1 MYRLSKQFSKKRAFI
16 TGAAS
21 GLGKALCLELA
32 SDGWTI
38 GISDIN
44 DEQLAI
50 TSQQIV
56 QAGGKPISFR
66 LDVSDREQY
75 REVVDKFLLQT
86 GGIDLLV
93 NNAGVGDGGVFE
105 EYSLDNWEWMVRVNQ
120 MSVVYGCHLFIPSFK
135 QQRSGHIINIA
146 SLAAISCA
154 PQMGA
159 YNMTKAAVVA
169 ISETLYGELMDF
181 NVQVSCAQPSYFKT
195 NIASSVRGGERVK
208 RITQYLLD
216 RSHLEPKVIA
226 QEILQRSGNGELY
239 IILPKN
245 ARKLWWYKRIFPMRF
260 RKMGERKVPGR
271 SSENSAALIWH
282 ESTSHR
288 MLSNTQ

>member
-1 MYRLSKQFSKKRAFI
+1 MYKLSTLHPRKRAFI

-32 SDGWTI
+32 ADGWTI

-44 DEQLAI
+44 DDQLANTHTEI
-50 TSQQIV
+50 TKL
-56 QAGGKPISFR
+56 GGKPLSFH
-66 LDVSDREQY
+66 LDVSNRDEYQQ
-75 REVVDKFLLQT
+75 VVQNYLQET
-86 GGIDLLV
+86 GGVDMLV

-105 EYSLDNWEWMVRVNQ
+105 EYSLDNWEWMVRINQ
-120 MSVVYGCHLFIPSFK
+120 MSVVYGCHIFIPVLK

-181 NVQVSCAQPSYFKT
+181 NIQVSCAQPSYFKT
-195 NIASSVRGGERVK
+195 NIAAGVRGGEKVK
-208 RITQYLLD
+208 KITQYLLD
-216 RSHLEPKVIA
+216 RSGLEPTEIA
-226 QEILQRSGNGELY
+226 QEILTRAGNGELY
-239 IILPKN
+239 VILPRN
-245 ARKLWWYKRIFPMRF
+245 ARKLWWFKRFFPMRF
-260 RKMGERKVPGR
+260 RRMVKEKYLEAIGKIQKRK
-271 SSENSAALIWH
+271 
-282 ESTSHR
+282 
-288 MLSNTQ
+288 

>member
-1 MYRLSKQFSKKRAFI
+1 MYKLSTLHPRKRAFI

-44 DEQLAI
+44 DEQLAVTHKEI
-50 TSQQIV
+50 TQL
-56 QAGGKPISFR
+56 GGKPLSFH
-66 LDVSDREQY
+66 LDVSNREQY
-75 REVVDKFLLQT
+75 QQVVLDYLKAT
-86 GGIDLLV
+86 GGIDVLV

-105 EYSLDNWEWMVRVNQ
+105 EYSLDNWEWMVSVNQ
-120 MSVVYGCHLFIPSFK
+120 MSVVYGCHIFIPVLK
-135 QQRSGHIINIA
+135 QQRAGHIINIA

-181 NVQVSCAQPSYFKT
+181 NIQVSCAQPSYFKT
-195 NIASSVRGGERVK
+195 NIASGVRGGEKVK
-208 RITQYLLD
+208 KITQYLLD
-216 RSHLEPKVIA
+216 RSGLEPKEIA
-226 QEILQRSGNGELY
+226 QEILMRAGNGELY
-239 IILPKN
+239 VILPKN
-245 ARKLWWYKRIFPMRF
+245 ARKLWWYKRFSPMRF
-260 RKMGERKVPGR
+260 RKMVKEKYLEAVKKIQQRK
-271 SSENSAALIWH
+271 
-282 ESTSHR
+282 
-288 MLSNTQ
+288 